1 MFADYKKI
9 KALND
14 TNRRLYNYMIDHT
27 DEVID
32 MNVRQFADA
41 NFVTQRLL
49 YVLVVPWDMMA
60 LRN

>member
-1 MFADYKKI
+1 
-9 KALND
+9 
-14 TNRRLYNYMIDHT
+14 MIDHT

-49 YVLVVPWDMMA
+49 YVLVVPWDVMA